1 MERFVNE
8 ISSEFILFS
17 RCGGDLLTVPRLM
30 VATLL
35 NHSFSLRLLR
45 RLLEREQDNA
55 SEEGE
60 GKVYRMEITQD
71 LRCDKLIT
79 VDPLLFL
86 PAFNG
91 VDHQP
96 TVN

>member
-1 MERFVNE
+1 MISSCNVETLTMERFVNE

-55 SEEGE
+55 TEEGE
-60 GKVYRMEITQD
+60 GKVYRIRAADDLKRRKEIN
-71 LRCDKLIT
+71 L
-79 VDPLLFL
+79 
-86 PAFNG
+86 
-91 VDHQP
+91 
-96 TVN
+96 